1 MKKIIAFI
9 IIITIFFFFSPA
21 SKVEAKTK
29 YIKVKATTVKT
40 YKKALKENKK
50 LKKENDYLKNKNNEL
65 KTKVKKLIRN
75 FLDYGYWE
83 WKDYYIPEANYCI
96 HCHECFANK
105 AKGEV
110 YRYCPNCG
118 QLYD

>member
-9 IIITIFFFFSPA
+9 IIITIFASFSPI
-21 SKVEAKTK
+21 SKAEAKTK
-29 YIKVKATTVKT
+29 YIKVKATTVKM
-40 YKKALKENKK
+40 YKKTLKENKK
-50 LKKENDYLKNKNNEL
+50 LKKENNEL
-65 KTKVKKLIRN
+65 KAKVKKLIRN

-83 WKDYYIPEANYCI
+83 SQDYYYPEANYCI